1 MYRGPFSE
9 ADAGEQ
15 YAQQV
20 KDAIDF
26 NTPGKVALLMAEP
39 IQGVGGINPMPC
51 GFVNKASEH
60 VRNAGGLYLSDE
72 V

>member
-1 MYRGPFSE
+1 
-9 ADAGEQ
+9 
-15 YAQQV
+15 
-20 KDAIDF
+20 
-26 NTPGKVALLMAEP
+26 MAEP

-51 GFVNKASEH
+51 GFVNKATEH